1 MQERKKQEKQKDG
14 VDFLIKQGY
23 KKLSA
28 KTFISDIDLERFL
41 NKDFQNI
48 NKTRALGFIQI
59 LEREYDVDLSELK
72 QAYLEHEHAHKPK
85 EPDTLFV
92 ETPIKEEKV
101 WQKYIPYIAGFLVV
115 GGLTFYLFKPNND
128 AVENQ
133 ELLTQQIEENKS
145 IIDEAQKNLEKFEEN
160 KSRVAANSTLENTLT
175 HTDKTNSSIAT
186 SNTSN
191 DDDLDLDKVVLEMI
205 KERNISIE
213 EDQNIT
219 LNKNITVAKV
229 EKQVKNQKIKP
240 VVIKDE
246 PKKQKTKNKKA
257 INGQLYIEPTRK
269 AWVGVIYLDN
279 FTKKDFL
286 IRSKLPLDPNRDQLI
301 VIGHKYFKIFN
312 KDYSVKFTGRGP
324 VRFIYKDG
332 ELMEINK
339 KEFVRTSAGVAW

>member
-1 MQERKKQEKQKDG
+1 MQEKKKQEKQKDG

-28 KTFISDIDLERFL
+28 KTFISDVDLERFL
-41 NKDFQNI
+41 NKDFKNI

-72 QAYLEHEHAHKPK
+72 RAYLEHEHTHKPK
-85 EPDTLFV
+85 VPDTLFV
-92 ETPIKEEKV
+92 ETPIKDEKI
-101 WQKYIPYIAGFLVV
+101 WQKYLPYIAGFLVI
-115 GGLTFYLFKPNND
+115 GGLAFYLFRPNSD
-128 AVENQ
+128 LVETQ

-145 IIDEAQKNLEKFEEN
+145 VIDEAQKNLKKFEEN
-160 KSRVAANSTLENTLT
+160 KSRVLANNTLENSF
-175 HTDKTNSSIAT
+175 TNKGNVSTTIPAVSS
-186 SNTSN
+186 
-191 DDDLDLDKVVLEMI
+191 DDDLDLDKVVLEMM
-205 KERNISIE
+205 KERNISVQE
-213 EDQNIT
+213 QNISLDENT
-219 LNKNITVAKV
+219 TIAKV
-229 EKQVKNQKIKP
+229 EKQDKNINVKPFVKN
-240 VVIKDE
+240 E
-246 PKKQKTKNKKA
+246 LKKQKTKNKKA
-257 INGQLYIEPTRK
+257 INGKLYIEPTRK

-301 VIGHKYFKIFN
+301 VIGHKYFKIYN

-324 VRFIYKDG
+324 IRFIYKDG

>member
-1 MQERKKQEKQKDG
+1 MQDRNKQEKQKDG

-28 KTFISDIDLERFL
+28 KTFISDVDLERFL

-72 QAYLEHEHAHKPK
+72 QTYLEHEHAHKPK
-85 EPDTLFV
+85 VPDTLFV
-92 ETPIKEEKV
+92 ETPIKDEKV
-101 WQKYIPYIAGFLVV
+101 WQKYLPYIAGFLVF
-115 GGLTFYLFKPNND
+115 GGVAFYLFRPSND
-128 AVENQ
+128 VVETQ
-133 ELLTQQIEENKS
+133 ELLTKQIEENKS
-145 IIDEAQKNLEKFEEN
+145 IIDKAQKNLEKFEEN
-160 KSRVAANSTLENTLT
+160 KSRVIANNSIGTSLVSEENGSILT
-175 HTDKTNSSIAT
+175 SAIVS
-186 SNTSN
+186 

-205 KERNISIE
+205 KDRNISVQE
-213 EDQNIT
+213 GNIS
-219 LNKNITVAKV
+219 LDEKATVVKV
-229 EKQVKNQKIKP
+229 EKQNNNTKVKPVTVKN
-240 VVIKDE
+240 E
-246 PKKQKTKNKKA
+246 TKNKKA
-257 INGQLYIEPTRK
+257 IKGSLYIEPTRK

-286 IRSKLPLDPNRDQLI
+286 IRSKLPLDPSRDQLI

-324 VRFIYKDG
+324 IRFIYKDG

>member
-1 MQERKKQEKQKDG
+1 MQEKKKQEKQKDG

-28 KTFISDIDLERFL
+28 KTFISDVDLERFL

-72 QAYLEHEHAHKPK
+72 QAYLEHEHTHKPK
-85 EPDTLFV
+85 APDTLFV

-101 WQKYIPYIAGFLVV
+101 WKKYIPYIAALLVV
-115 GGLTFYLFKPNND
+115 GGLAFYLFKPNND
-128 AVENQ
+128 VVENQ

-145 IIDEAQKNLEKFEEN
+145 IIDKAQKNLEKFEEN
-160 KSRVAANSTLENTLT
+160 KSRVVASGTLESSLQ
-175 HTDKTNSSIAT
+175 DETNRSLIA
-186 SNTSN
+186 SNVSN
-191 DDDLDLDKVVLEMI
+191 DDDLDLDKVVLEMM
-205 KERNISIE
+205 KERNISV
-213 EDQNIT
+213 ED
-219 LNKNITVAKV
+219 KNTSPDENETMAKV
-229 EKQVKNQKIKP
+229 QEQSKSIKP
-240 VVIKDE
+240 VPVKNDIKK
-246 PKKQKTKNKKA
+246 PKTKKKKA
-257 INGQLYIEPTRK
+257 TKGKLYIEPTRK

-286 IRSKLPLDPNRDQLI
+286 I
-301 VIGHKYFKIFN
+301 HFKIYN